1 MTAPDEVPA
10 PNLHILVI
18 VAHPHDFT
26 HCAGTCGIHT
36 SRGDSVTVVSATDG
50 ASTHNERLHDELLK
64 PEHERDLRIIDQ
76 SAQEYAAV
84 KAEEIH
90 KVCALFGV
98 MDVRILPFP
107 QPLRLQRTP
116 EAVETLRDIIYDV
129 RPHVLIAHRPYL
141 SGRHGMASGAQDDH
155 SETAFATLEARNLAA
170 TPDYR
175 TKQRPHR
182 IAATYYPGV
191 YFMQDEIDFYVDIT
205 DWHEQRVQAEILFQ
219 SQGHTE
225 AFARKRIEIGAGYM
239 GWHAGVAYAEGF
251 VRDAPEVLPR
261 IIVPEF
267 ALQRVLEPSMN
278 HLRRI
283 SGELERDVS

>member
-1 MTAPDEVPA
+1 MTAPDDFPVSK
-10 PNLHILVI
+10 LRILVI

-36 SRGDSVTVVSATDG
+36 SRGDSVTVVSMTDG
-50 ASTHNERLHDELLK
+50 VSTHNERLYDELLK
-64 PEHERDLRIIDQ
+64 PEHERDLRIVNQ
-76 SAQEYAAV
+76 SAQEYATV
-84 KAEEIH
+84 KAEEMR
-90 KVCALFGV
+90 KACALFG
-98 MDVRILPFP
+98 MTDVRVLSFP
-107 QPLRLQRTP
+107 QPLHLQRTP

-141 SGRHGMASGAQDDH
+141 SGHHGMASGAQDDH
-155 SETAFATLEARNLAA
+155 KETAFITLEARQLAA

-191 YFMQDEIDFYVDIT
+191 YFMPDEIDFYVDIG
-205 DWHEQRVQAEILFQ
+205 DWYEQRVQAEILFQ

-225 AFARKRIEIGAGYM
+225 AFARKRIEIGTGSM
-239 GWHAGVAYAEGF
+239 GWRAGTAYAEGF
-251 VRDAPEVLPR
+251 VRDAPEVLPG

-267 ALQRVLEPSMN
+267 ALRYASEPSMN
-278 HLRRI
+278 HLKRI
-283 SGELERDVS
+283 TGELEEDMT